1 MQRHKLTELQA
12 LLGLSDSLWTPVG
25 VLGFVLAAASCH
37 QLEELRFF
45 KVLGSGVGLGSVVR
59 VGVRDRDRVRG
70 SSRTP
75 VS

>member
-25 VLGFVLAAASCH
+25 VLGFVLAAASCN

-45 KVLGSGVGLGSVVR
+45 KDLLRSIR
-59 VGVRDRDRVRG
+59 EAPRDEV
-70 SSRTP
+70 SSEPTLPRP
-75 VS
+75 

>member
-25 VLGFVLAAASCH
+25 VLGFVLAAASCN

-45 KVLGSGVGLGSVVR
+45 KVLGLGLALWVR
-59 VGVRDRDRVRG
+59 ARVRG
-70 SSRTP
+70 RG
-75 VS
+75 